1 MPLTATNEGVNPAVE
16 KQLKRLLK
24 HNKRLTDLPTL
35 ETVVAV
41 RVALR
46 DGDSD
51 YAKLLWNELSIEER
65 LDLYIRESK
74 GSIIP
79 KSEQEILEPHK

>member
-1 MPLTATNEGVNPAVE
+1 MPTVSSVVGAPNKAFE
-16 KQLKRLLK
+16 RLLR
-24 HNKRLTDLPTL
+24 HNKRLLDLPTL

-46 DGDSD
+46 DGDCD
-51 YAKLLWNELSIEER
+51 YAKQLWSELSIEER

-74 GSIIP
+74 GSVIP